1 MALNYKN
8 AWMFTGIGNEVNLSI
23 SNASLQL
30 SGLETP
36 ISSSGYSQLV
46 CSYNWAHKTQPTIYV
61 PGGAPIYREFPLPMH
76 VQPDSSHEFHE
87 ITSFIPEY
95 PFEVVFRAV
104 ELMNP
109 TFRFNSVDVLL
120 NRNGLRRLHDFCL
133 GRVQDSFRVNLYLV
147 NSTLIVEMC
156 FVLRGSAQTGF
167 GHNFERAVTRL
178 PPDLLDS
185 SAHHRVLSYKLGGLE
200 CAVHSEVDA
209 SYDGTDTAGAPGA
222 DEPIEKSGGEGVQSL
237 EASLSLMTLDGSA
250 RAKAKHVSV
259 SAISRGSGTPQAS
272 VAELKSI
279 CRKRSG
285 LKKLPQLWFG
295 RTRYLIKGYHKQ
307 GLFNRLQ
314 VDDCREALV
323 DWENDEANQVALQ
336 KMALLLSRLRDIVS
350 MTHGKACVAIYE
362 KGVEKCAL
370 RVFASRSE
378 RGPLPY
384 SIIDKFWK
392 T

>member
-1 MALNYKN
+1 
-8 AWMFTGIGNEVNLSI
+8 
-23 SNASLQL
+23 
-30 SGLETP
+30 
-36 ISSSGYSQLV
+36 
-46 CSYNWAHKTQPTIYV
+46 
-61 PGGAPIYREFPLPMH
+61 MH
-76 VQPDSSHEFHE
+76 VQPDSSQEFHE
-87 ITSFIPEY
+87 IASCIPEY

-104 ELMNP
+104 ESMNP
-109 TFRFNSVDVLL
+109 TFRFNSVDILL
-120 NRNGLRRLHDFCL
+120 NRNSLRKLHDFCL

-178 PPDLLDS
+178 PPDLVDS
-185 SAHHRVLSYKLGGLE
+185 SAHHRVICYKLGRLE
-200 CAVHSEVDA
+200 CAVHFEVDA
-209 SYDGTDTAGAPGA
+209 SYDGSDKAGAPGA
-222 DEPIEKSGGEGVQSL
+222 NKPIEKEKSGGGGVQSL
-237 EASLSLMTLDGSA
+237 EASLSSMTLNRSA
-250 RAKAKHVSV
+250 HAKAKHVSV
-259 SAISRGSGTPQAS
+259 RAISRGSGTPQAS

-279 CRKRSG
+279 FKKRSG

-314 VDDCREALV
+314 VDDCREALI
-323 DWENDEANQVALQ
+323 DWENDEANQAALQ

-362 KGVEKCAL
+362 KGVENCAL

-392 T
+392 A

>member
-1 MALNYKN
+1 
-8 AWMFTGIGNEVNLSI
+8 
-23 SNASLQL
+23 
-30 SGLETP
+30 
-36 ISSSGYSQLV
+36 
-46 CSYNWAHKTQPTIYV
+46 
-61 PGGAPIYREFPLPMH
+61 
-76 VQPDSSHEFHE
+76 
-87 ITSFIPEY
+87 
-95 PFEVVFRAV
+95 
-104 ELMNP
+104 
-109 TFRFNSVDVLL
+109 
-120 NRNGLRRLHDFCL
+120 
-133 GRVQDSFRVNLYLV
+133 
-147 NSTLIVEMC
+147 
-156 FVLRGSAQTGF
+156 
-167 GHNFERAVTRL
+167 
-178 PPDLLDS
+178 
-185 SAHHRVLSYKLGGLE
+185 VLSYKLGGLE
-200 CAVHSEVDA
+200 CAVHFEVDA
-209 SYDGTDTAGAPGA
+209 SYDGIDTAGAPGA

-237 EASLSLMTLDGSA
+237 EASLSSMTLDGRA

-259 SAISRGSGTPQAS
+259 SAISRGSGTPQTS

-323 DWENDEANQVALQ
+323 AWENDEANQVALQ

-362 KGVEKCAL
+362 KGVENCAL